1 MDKIQEAKTT
11 KTTKYNLSRI
21 PLLWH
26 FLLIGLGIGMF
37 TFPRQVLLT
46 KYSYL
51 TVNDKYITGSTGF
64 INKTNQNSPI
74 SQITS
79 IRVDQSLLGR
89 LLNYG
94 NIYIS
99 TAKGDYYYR
108 YMENPEIIKNHILSL
123 I

>member
-1 MDKIQEAKTT
+1 
-11 KTTKYNLSRI
+11 
-21 PLLWH
+21 
-26 FLLIGLGIGMF
+26 MF